1 MVQWFMLVHA
11 SNARDPGLI
20 PGQGTRSHT
29 PKLRVHMLELKIPRA
44 TVKTWRSQINKSIF
58 LKNPI

>member
-1 MVQWFMLVHA
+1 MVHA
-11 SNARDPGLI
+11 SNAGDPGLI

-29 PKLRVHMLELKIPRA
+29 PKLRIHMLELKIPRA